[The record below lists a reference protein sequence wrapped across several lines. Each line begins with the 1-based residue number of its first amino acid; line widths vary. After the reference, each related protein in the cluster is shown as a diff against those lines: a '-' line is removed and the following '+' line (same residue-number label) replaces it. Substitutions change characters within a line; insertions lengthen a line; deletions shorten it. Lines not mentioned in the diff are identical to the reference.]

1 MKKKEIEI
9 AKFLAEK
16 IGQVAWVYMSKNSKY
31 AWVEIAKGLI
41 DKMGEKSD
49 EEKKKS

>member
-16 IGQVAWVYMSKNSKY
+16 IGQAAWIYLSKDSKY
-31 AWVEIAKGLI
+31 RWVEIAKGLI
-41 DKMGEKSD
+41 EKMGEKD
-49 EEKKKS
+49 EHNH